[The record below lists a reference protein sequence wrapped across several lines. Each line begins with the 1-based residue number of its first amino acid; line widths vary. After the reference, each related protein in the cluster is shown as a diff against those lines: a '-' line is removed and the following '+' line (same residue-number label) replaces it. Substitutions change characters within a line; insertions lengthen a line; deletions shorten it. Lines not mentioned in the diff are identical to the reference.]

1 MLQLSLWWVV
11 SPKFCEIPPCG
22 SQMALNVNAHLIS
35 FPADSQSDEV
45 NDDKKES
52 LELWLGWF
60 KAALKPIPTCH
71 YDPSSAGQIL
81 WFEGYWKQW
90 EMHVLV
96 CVCFP
101 AHTSSMGH
109 GSGVCVQQHV
119 RMQILCMEHHL
130 GLWCSGALL
139 WNQNRGGLPCGFFF
153 CLSRFQA
160 VPLPSLGLLVPL
172 QHLEASWRAWLGASL
187 KLGALPPNHL
197 MVF

>member
-11 SPKFCEIPPCG
+11 NPKLLWNPSLWVTDGTECECT
-22 SQMALNVNAHLIS
+22 SAHLIS

-119 RMQILCMEHHL
+119 HMQILCMEHHL
-130 GLWCSGALL
+130 GLWVFRSSSVKPKQRRTAL
-139 WNQNRGGLPCGFFF
+139 WFFF
-153 CLSRFQA
+153 LSQK
-160 VPLPSLGLLVPL
+160 VPSS
-172 QHLEASWRAWLGASL
+172 A
-187 KLGALPPNHL
+187 
-197 MVF
+197 FT